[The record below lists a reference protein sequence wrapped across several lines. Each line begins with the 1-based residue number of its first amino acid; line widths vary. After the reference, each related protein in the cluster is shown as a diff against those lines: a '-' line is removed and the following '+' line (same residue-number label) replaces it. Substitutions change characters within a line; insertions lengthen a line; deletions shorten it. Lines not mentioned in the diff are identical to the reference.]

1 MDIKRMKKAELIEL
15 NGQLNESRIHCDAV
29 IDALRAELQAAE
41 LREAEMAMAVERLAD
56 LPKDTWANTEHQAF
70 MDLARGAKPRA
81 QAERPVATGSAQAH
95 RVSQRVVRNN
105 KLVHEFDP
113 EVQGSYLAAMRRARE
128 LGGVVRRAQ
137 Q

>member
-15 NGQLNESRIHCDAV
+15 NEQLNESRIHCDAV
-29 IDALRAELQAAE
+29 IEALRAELAAAKAE
-41 LREAEMAMAVERLAD
+41 LEQAYAVIGALKLGIAM
-56 LPKDTWANTEHQAF
+56 PGTEPAQAT
-70 MDLARGAKPRA
+70 
-81 QAERPVATGSAQAH
+81 AERPVATGSAQAH
-95 RVSQRVVRNN
+95 RVSQSVVRNN

>member
-15 NGQLNESRIHCDAV
+15 NGQLNESREHCDAV
-29 IDALRAELQAAE
+29 ITALRAELAAAKAE
-41 LREAEMAMAVERLAD
+41 IEALRAQ
-56 LPKDTWANTEHQAF
+56 P
-70 MDLARGAKPRA
+70 A
-81 QAERPVATGSAQAH
+81 QAESPVATGSVQAH
-95 RVSQRVVRNN
+95 PVSQRVVRNN
-105 KLVHEFDP
+105 KLIHEFDP

>member
-1 MDIKRMKKAELIEL
+1 MDIARMRKAELIEL

-29 IDALRAELQAAE
+29 IDALRAELAAARAE
-41 LREAEMAMAVERLAD
+41 IGALRAQ
-56 LPKDTWANTEHQAF
+56 P
-70 MDLARGAKPRA
+70 A
-81 QAERPVATGSAQAH
+81 QAESPVATGSVQGH
-95 RVSQRVVRNN
+95 PVSERVAVRNA

-113 EVQGSYLAAMRRARE
+113 DIKGSYLAAMRRARE

>member
-29 IDALRAELQAAE
+29 IEALRAELAAARAE
-41 LREAEMAMAVERLAD
+41 IEAL
-56 LPKDTWANTEHQAF
+56 
-70 MDLARGAKPRA
+70 RA

-95 RVSQRVVRNN
+95 SVSQRVVRNN
-105 KLVHEFDP
+105 KLIHEFDP
-113 EVQGSYLAAMRRARE
+113 GVEGSYLGAMRRARE

>member
-15 NGQLNESRIHCDAV
+15 NGQLNESREHCDAV
-29 IDALRAELQAAE
+29 IEALRAELAAARAE
-41 LREAEMAMAVERLAD
+41 IEALRAQ
-56 LPKDTWANTEHQAF
+56 P
-70 MDLARGAKPRA
+70 A
-81 QAERPVATGSAQAH
+81 QAESPVATGSAQAH
-95 RVSQRVVRNN
+95 SVSQRVVRNN

-113 EVQGSYLAAMRRARE
+113 DIEGSYLGAMRRARE

>member
-1 MDIKRMKKAELIEL
+1 MDIKRMRKAELIEL
-15 NGQLNESRIHCDAV
+15 NGQLNEAREHCDAV
-29 IDALRAELQAAE
+29 IEALRAELAAARAE
-41 LREAEMAMAVERLAD
+41 IEAL
-56 LPKDTWANTEHQAF
+56 
-70 MDLARGAKPRA
+70 RA
-81 QAERPVATGSAQAH
+81 QPAPAERPVPTGSAQAH
-95 RVSQRVVRNN
+95 RVSHNVVRNN

>member
-1 MDIKRMKKAELIEL
+1 MDIKRMRKAELIEL

-29 IDALRAELQAAE
+29 IEALRAELAAAKAE
-41 LREAEMAMAVERLAD
+41 LEQAYAVVGALKLGIAM
-56 LPKDTWANTEHQAF
+56 PGTE
-70 MDLARGAKPRA
+70 PA
-81 QAERPVATGSAQAH
+81 QATAESPVATGTAQAH
-95 RVSQRVVRNN
+95 SVSQRVVRNN

>member
-29 IDALRAELQAAE
+29 IEALRAELAAARAE
-41 LREAEMAMAVERLAD
+41 IEAL
-56 LPKDTWANTEHQAF
+56 
-70 MDLARGAKPRA
+70 RA
-81 QAERPVATGSAQAH
+81 QPAPAESPVPTPTAQAH
-95 RVSQRVVRNN
+95 RVSQSVVRNN

-128 LGGVVRRAQ
+128 LGGVVRRARQ
-137 Q
+137 

>member
-15 NGQLNESRIHCDAV
+15 NGQLNESREHCDAV
-29 IDALRAELQAAE
+29 IEALRAELAAARAE
-41 LREAEMAMAVERLAD
+41 IEALRAQ
-56 LPKDTWANTEHQAF
+56 P
-70 MDLARGAKPRA
+70 A

-95 RVSQRVVRNN
+95 SVSQSAVRNN
-105 KLVHEFDP
+105 KLIHEFDP
-113 EVQGSYLAAMRRARE
+113 EVQGSYLGAMRRARE